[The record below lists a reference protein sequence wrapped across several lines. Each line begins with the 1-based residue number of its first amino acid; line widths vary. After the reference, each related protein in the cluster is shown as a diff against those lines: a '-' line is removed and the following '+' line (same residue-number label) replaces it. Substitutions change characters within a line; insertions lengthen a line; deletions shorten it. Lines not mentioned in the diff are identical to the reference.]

1 MGNLNQNW
9 LNLCFVIDKSGSMY
23 TSREDVIGGFIKT
36 IDEQKNKQDF
46 KVTVSLYTFNENVT
60 EEYLGTDIKDVKDL
74 EYNPDGLTAMND
86 GIGTAIDK
94 VGRWLYEK
102 DLKNEEMPAKT
113 LFVVMTDG
121 MENASK
127 EYSLRQVRDKI
138 KEQTEKYSW
147 EFIYLGTDITTTKA
161 ADDLG
166 FKFKA
171 YGDRATFAEN
181 YDIVNAAANT
191 YYNCSLNNLSL
202 DDSVKAMC
210 EVINDTSVTKTLNF
224 EKKIGR
230 KLSNT

>member
-166 FKFKA
+166 FKYKA
-171 YGDRATFAEN
+171 FGDRATFVEN
-181 YDIVNAAANT
+181 YDIVNKAANS
-191 YYNCSLNNLSL
+191 YYICAMNNYDYDS
-202 DDSVKAMC
+202 SVKAMC
-210 EVINDTSVTKTLNF
+210 DVINNETETKTLNF